1 MTISLRARLSLCS
14 IAQVVENRVW
24 WSAPD
29 VHSAMSGTGWAFSNR
44 KVAFVLRT
52 ERLRHP

>member
-29 VHSAMSGTGWAFSNR
+29 VHSATPGTGWSFSNR
-44 KVAFVLRT
+44 KIAFVLRT